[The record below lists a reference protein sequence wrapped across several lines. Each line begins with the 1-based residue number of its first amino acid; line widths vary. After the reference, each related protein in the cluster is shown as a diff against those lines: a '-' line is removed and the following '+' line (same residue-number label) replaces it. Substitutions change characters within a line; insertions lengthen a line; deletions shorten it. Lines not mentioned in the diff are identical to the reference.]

1 MTNRSSAVRYAK
13 AMLDVSRK
21 EGDPQAVERDLEA
34 FVSLVAGNEQLAR
47 VLVNP
52 AIPAP
57 RKSALVGELLT
68 LLPVGPIVAKML
80 ALLAARDRLVL
91 LPDLLAEY
99 RRRLMD
105 FMNVV
110 QAEVTSA
117 VPLPPGAAQAI
128 ERAIAERTG
137 RKVVLTSAVDE
148 TLIGG
153 VVTRIGSVVYDG
165 SVKRQLEK
173 LRGTLSNTA

>member
-1 MTNRSSAVRYAK
+1 MTNRSSAARYAR
-13 AMLDVSRK
+13 ALLDVSRK
-21 EGDPQAVERDLEA
+21 EGDPQAADRDLEA
-34 FVSLVAGNEQLAR
+34 FVSLVAGNPELQR

-52 AIPAP
+52 AIPAQ
-57 RKSALVGELLT
+57 RKSALVKALLAR
-68 LLPVGPIVAKML
+68 LQPGPIVAKLLVML
-80 ALLAARDRLVL
+80 ADRDRLVL
-91 LPDLLAEY
+91 LPDLLEEY

-117 VPLPPGAAQAI
+117 VPLPPDAVDSI
-128 ERAIAERTG
+128 TRAIAERTG
-137 RKVVLTSAVDE
+137 RSVSLNARVDAA
-148 TLIGG
+148 LIGG

-173 LRGTLSNTA
+173 MKDALTGAT